1 MKCVQGQSGL
11 CKTLSHFERAS
22 VFLFCGVSLADTK
35 SVGIL
40 VGLYLPAPSI
50 MREKFLWLMN
60 YPDYDILFE
69 QPEQI
74 EILPL
79 NILSFP

>member
-11 CKTLSHFERAS
+11 CKTLSHCERAS

-50 MREKFLWLMN
+50 MREKFLWSLEVSAPIIASPIHAT
-60 YPDYDILFE
+60 Y
-69 QPEQI
+69 
-74 EILPL
+74 
-79 NILSFP
+79 